1 MATLVQKF
9 ILATAVVASA
19 GALSPAHAGTLQSA
33 TIGGSNASDYLI
45 YGSNATSTFLVP
57 NNPANLTSALSGN
70 SSSPTGNVELAAS
83 SEKAG
88 FDFTK
93 NTTLNGTI
101 GGKTISISSLTKSD
115 WLSPVNGTTF
125 GQSWFN
131 QALTSNNVSL
141 DSTVKASLFSIFQSS
156 GGFERFSDPNISYVN
171 QNDTTGQISI
181 GLAGHYNANSLFQF
195 TQLIDTYLSQ
205 TKSLSL
211 AKQKALAPV
220 IQQLTDLKPTLTTAK
235 IQASEV
241 FKYTYN
247 GQTNYGYS
255 FLATKSG
262 LVEKSDGIS
271 HNGNYEVVFQGIAP
285 PKKVPEPTM
294 VLSLLGLAGVAA
306 VRRRKGQTTE

>member
-33 TIGGSNASDYLI
+33 TIGGSNPGDYLI

-88 FDFTK
+88 FTK
-93 NTTLNGTI
+93 NTTLNGTL
-101 GGKTISISSLTKSD
+101 GGKALSISSLTKSD

-131 QALTSNNVSL
+131 QALTSNGFSSMVGTTTAS
-141 DSTVKASLFSIFQSS
+141 SLFSIFQGN

-171 QNDTTGQISI
+171 QNDSTGKISI
-181 GLAGHYNANSLFQF
+181 GLAGHYSANGLF
-195 TQLIDTYLSQ
+195 TQSIDTYLAKTTGLSAA
-205 TKSLSL
+205 TKLQL
-211 AKQKALAPV
+211 AGMKTTLAR
-220 IQQLTDLKPTLTTAK
+220 KP

-262 LVEKSDGIS
+262 LVEQSDGIS
-271 HNGNYEVVFQGIAP
+271 HSGNYEVVFQGIAP
-285 PKKVPEPTM
+285 PKKVPEPTV

-306 VRRRKGQTTE
+306 VRRRKGQMAE

>member
-33 TIGGSNASDYLI
+33 TIGGSNPSDYLI

-101 GGKTISISSLTKSD
+101 GGKTISISSLTQSD

-131 QALTSNNVSL
+131 QALSSNGFSSLVGTSTAN
-141 DSTVKASLFSIFQSS
+141 SLFSIFQGN

-171 QNDTTGQISI
+171 QNDTTGKISI
-181 GLAGHYNANSLFQF
+181 GLAGHYSANSLF
-195 TQLIDTYLSQ
+195 TQSIDTYLAKTTGLNAA
-205 TKSLSL
+205 TKLQL
-211 AKQKALAPV
+211 AGMKTTLAS
-220 IQQLTDLKPTLTTAK
+220 KP

-262 LVEKSDGIS
+262 LVEQSDGIS

-285 PKKVPEPTM
+285 PKKVPEPTV

-306 VRRRKGQTTE
+306 VRRRKGQMAE

>member
-1 MATLVQKF
+1 MATLVQKMM
-9 ILATAVVASA
+9 LTAAVLASA
-19 GALSPAHAGTLQSA
+19 GAMSPAAASTLQNA
-33 TIGGSNASDYLI
+33 TIGGSAAGDYLI
-45 YGSNATSTFLVP
+45 YGSNATQTFGVP
-57 NNPANLTSALSGN
+57 NTALNLKDALTGN
-70 SSSPTGNVELAAS
+70 SASPTGNVELAAS

-101 GGKTISISSLTKSD
+101 AGQSLSISSLTKSD
-115 WLSPVNGTTF
+115 WTSAYKGSTF

-131 QALTSNNVSL
+131 EALTSNGFSSMVGT
-141 DSTVKASLFSIFQSS
+141 STANSLFSIFQGN

-171 QNDTTGQISI
+171 ENDTTGKISI
-181 GLAGHYNANSLFQF
+181 GLAGHYSANSLF
-195 TQLIDTYLSQ
+195 TQSIDTYLAANKN
-205 TKSLSL
+205 TLSATQKLTLGGMKTTL
-211 AKQKALAPV
+211 AS
-220 IQQLTDLKPTLTTAK
+220 KP

-262 LVEKSDGIS
+262 LTETSDGVS

-285 PKKVPEPTM
+285 PKKVPEPSV
-294 VLSLLGLAGVAA
+294 VLSLLGLGGLVA
-306 VRRRKGQTTE
+306 VRRLKGQGAIAKGE

>member
-115 WLSPVNGTTF
+115 WLSPIGTTTF

-131 QALTSNNVSL
+131 QALTSNSISL
-141 DSTVKASLFSIFQSS
+141 DSTVKASLFSIFQNN

-171 QNDTTGQISI
+171 QNDTTGKISI
-181 GLAGHYNANSLFQF
+181 GLAGHYSANSLF
-195 TQLIDTYLSQ
+195 TQSIDTYLAKTTGLNAA
-205 TKSLSL
+205 TKLQL
-211 AKQKALAPV
+211 AGMKTTLAS
-220 IQQLTDLKPTLTTAK
+220 KP

-262 LVEKSDGIS
+262 LVEQSDGIS

-285 PKKVPEPTM
+285 PKKVPEPTV

-306 VRRRKGQTTE
+306 VRRRKVQTAE